1 MYEEFTQN
9 RIAQLRMQKN
19 VSARDM
25 SLTLGQNNSYINQIE
40 NKKALP
46 SLQGLFYICEYFGI
60 TPQQFFDDGNAY
72 PVQLADLVED
82 MKKLDAASL
91 EHIAA
96 IVKEMVG
103 NKYLC
108 AMQENRDKTESSR
121 SPSCPHFFAHLWT
134 KCPEVKIAGERR
146 RAAPRQVRAAQWRR
160 AFPEDRTGAATAFHS
175 PVATP

>member
-25 SLTLGQNNSYINQIE
+25 SLSLGQNNSYINQIE

-60 TPQQFFDDGNAY
+60 TPQQFFDDGSAY

-103 NKYLC
+103 NKKSHVRC
-108 AMQENRDKTESSR
+108 KKAG
-121 SPSCPHFFAHLWT
+121 T
-134 KCPEVKIAGERR
+134 KR
-146 RAAPRQVRAAQWRR
+146 RAALRLVPIFLRPLLDKVSRSRGSR
-160 AFPEDRTGAATAFHS
+160 GA
-175 PVATP
+175 